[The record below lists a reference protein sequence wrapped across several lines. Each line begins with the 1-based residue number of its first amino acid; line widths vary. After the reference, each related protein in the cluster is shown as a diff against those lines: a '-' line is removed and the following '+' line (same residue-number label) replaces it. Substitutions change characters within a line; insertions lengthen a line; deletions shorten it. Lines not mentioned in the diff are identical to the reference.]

1 MSWAGIFDI
10 DLPNGAGTAHNIM
23 KWNGTAWSTLGV
35 GVTGQVS
42 SMTEYQG
49 GLVVG
54 GDIIAAGDQTAYHVA
69 RWDGAAWHALGVGFG
84 AYLGFQ
90 QVKMIGTVG
99 GQLYAGGAF
108 YLNMNAIDPRSTDV
122 ARWGV
127 SDADFDRDGQPST
140 TEDIAAFFA
149 CLAGAGCYQ
158 CESCDFNCD
167 GDIGTDADIEAFFRV
182 LAGGSC

>member
-1 MSWAGIFDI
+1 MEHARI
-10 DLPNGAGTAHNIM
+10 
-23 KWNGTAWSTLGV
+23 
-35 GVTGQVS
+35 GVTGQAS

-69 RWDGAAWHALGVGFG
+69 RWDGAARHALGVGFG

-140 TEDIAAFFA
+140 TQDIAANFSRVSRGR
-149 CLAGAGCYQ
+149 GAISTNHATSTATATPAPMRTSTRSSVCWPVVPAKRSRSLHGYVP
-158 CESCDFNCD
+158 DNKR
-167 GDIGTDADIEAFFRV
+167 A
-182 LAGGSC
+182 